1 MSEAELYPEP
11 LPQGDYTLVAESE
24 AGTSAAFL
32 NVHHPDVLLCLANL
46 SNDEV
51 FTPPNVVNAML
62 DLLPESLWH
71 DPTATFLDPCCK
83 SGVFLRE
90 IAKRLIAGLA
100 ESIPDL
106 QTRLDH
112 IFTRQLFG
120 LGITDLT
127 ALLSRR
133 SVYCSKTAN
142 GRYSLTRF
150 PSAEGNIRL
159 PHSCHTWKDGRC
171 VQCGA
176 SQAKYDR
183 PGREAHAYAFIHGL
197 NPEEL
202 FKMKF
207 DVIIGNPPYQLT
219 DSSESASASPIY
231 QKFVLAAKKLNPA
244 HIVMVTPSR
253 WFSGGKGLSDFRD
266 EMLKDC
272 RLHTIVDYFDSS
284 ECFPGVDISG
294 GISYFH
300 WDREYTGD
308 CRFVSCNKDRRNEL
322 NRPLLFSWTPVF
334 IRFNEALSIVEKI
347 RAKGEPSFMEW
358 VSERRPFG
366 LETKEVGHSAKREGD
381 VRFYINRNVTQEA
394 RYIARSA
401 VPERQE
407 WIDKWKVLISY
418 AYGERGDFPYQVIGR
433 PFLAEPG
440 SSCSETFLVIGV
452 YETHKD
458 AEHVMQYLQTRFLRF
473 LVLLQKATQHAT
485 AKVYSLVPQQDFSE
499 VWTDEKLY
507 RKYGLT
513 AEEIAFI
520 ERMIKPMEV

>member
-159 PHSCHTWKDGRC
+159 PESRHTWKDGRC
-171 VQCGA
+171 TQCGA

-183 PGREAHAYAFIHGL
+183 PGREAHAYAFIHGI

-202 FKMKF
+202 FRMKF

-253 WFSGGKGLSDFRD
+253 WFSGGKGLDTFRK
-266 EMLKDC
+266 EMIEDKRIC
-272 RLHTIVDYFDSS
+272 TLHDYPDSS
-284 ECFPGVDISG
+284 QCFPGVEIKG
-294 GISYFH
+294 GVCYFH
-300 WDREYTGD
+300 W
-308 CRFVSCNKDRRNEL
+308 NKDNSGECAIYSHRTDERGTVTQSTRFLKEEGL
-322 NRPLLFSWTPVF
+322 DTF
-334 IRFNEALSIVEKI
+334 IRYEEGIGILKKVRAFNEPTFDTLVRKQ
-347 RAKGEPSFMEW
+347 K
-358 VSERRPFG
+358 PFG
-366 LETKEVGHSAKREGD
+366 LRTFVTGKKNAFQGAVILYQNGGKGYLSRDEIIKR
-381 VRFYINRNVTQEA
+381 R
-394 RYIARSA
+394 
-401 VPERQE
+401 E
-407 WIDKWKVLISY
+407 WIPKWKVYISM
-418 AYGERGDFPYQVIGR
+418 AYGAGENFPHQILGVPLIGEPNSACTETYVVIG
-433 PFLAEPG
+433 PF
-440 SSCSETFLVIGV
+440 ETQQEAANVR
-452 YETHKD
+452 
-458 AEHVMQYLQTRFLRF
+458 QYISTRFFRVLVMF
-473 LVLLQKATQHAT
+473 LKGTQHGS

>member
-183 PGREAHAYAFIHGL
+183 PGREAHAYAFIHGI

-202 FKMKF
+202 FRMKF
-207 DVIIGNPPYQLT
+207 DVIIGNPPYQL
-219 DSSESASASPIY
+219 DDGGNGASASPIY
-231 QKFVLAAKKLNPA
+231 HKFVQAAKKLNPSYISFIIPA
-244 HIVMVTPSR
+244 R
-253 WFSGGKGLSDFRD
+253 WYTGGKGLEEFRSSMLSDSRISI
-266 EMLKDC
+266 L
-272 RLHTIVDYFDSS
+272 VDYHDSR
-284 ECFPGVDISG
+284 ECFPDVDIAG
-294 GISYFH
+294 GVCYFLWERSKIASSCKVVNVLGDKTNTDMRSLNEVKPFVRFNQALSIIRKIKRQSATYCDALVSSRKPFGLDTTIQPLPKGDNTVRLRYRGGTGNFSLAEVRAH
-300 WDREYTGD
+300 REWVPKWKVI
-308 CRFVSCNKDRRNEL
+308 VSRLTAEHAGQVDKDGRRGILSSLGILPPHHVCTETYL
-322 NRPLLFSWTPVF
+322 VAGVF
-334 IRFNEALSIVEKI
+334 DTENEALSFQTYLKSRI
-347 RAKGEPSFMEW
+347 
-358 VSERRPFG
+358 
-366 LETKEVGHSAKREGD
+366 
-381 VRFYINRNVTQEA
+381 VRFLIAQIAVTQQL
-394 RYIARSA
+394 S
-401 VPERQE
+401 
-407 WIDKWKVLISY
+407 KVC
-418 AYGERGDFPYQVIGR
+418 F
-433 PFLAEPG
+433 
-440 SSCSETFLVIGV
+440 
-452 YETHKD
+452 
-458 AEHVMQYLQTRFLRF
+458 
-473 LVLLQKATQHAT
+473 
-485 AKVYSLVPQQDFSE
+485 SLVPQQDFSE

>member
-159 PHSCHTWKDGRC
+159 PESRHTWKDGRC
-171 VQCGA
+171 TQCGA

-183 PGREAHAYAFIHGL
+183 LGREAHAYAFIHGI

-202 FKMKF
+202 FRMKF
-207 DVIIGNPPYQLT
+207 DVIIGNPPYQL
-219 DSSESASASPIY
+219 DDGGNGASASPIY

-322 NRPLLFSWTPVF
+322 NRPLHFTWTPVF

-407 WIDKWKVLISY
+407 WIDKWKVLTGR
-418 AYGERGDFPYQVIGR
+418 AYGERGDFPYFALGT
-433 PFLAEPG
+433 PFLAMPG
-440 SSCSETFLVIGV
+440 SCCSETYIVLGT
-452 YETHKD
+452 YESEQE
-458 AEHVMQYLQTRFLRF
+458 ALSVRQYIATRFVRF
-473 LVLLQKATQHAT
+473 LVLLLKNTQDAPRR
-485 AKVYSLVPQQDFSE
+485 VYALVPQQDFSE

>member
-1 MSEAELYPEP
+1 M
-11 LPQGDYTLVAESE
+11 
-24 AGTSAAFL
+24 AF
-32 NVHHPDVLLCLANL
+32 
-46 SNDEV
+46 
-51 FTPPNVVNAML
+51 
-62 DLLPESLWH
+62 
-71 DPTATFLDPCCK
+71 DPCCK

-183 PGREAHAYAFIHGL
+183 PGREAHAYAFIHGI

-202 FKMKF
+202 FRMKF
-207 DVIIGNPPYQLT
+207 DVIIGNPPYQL
-219 DSSESASASPIY
+219 DDGGNGASASPIY
-231 QKFVLAAKKLNPA
+231 HKFVQAAKKLNPSYISFIIPA
-244 HIVMVTPSR
+244 R
-253 WFSGGKGLSDFRD
+253 WYTGGKGLEEFRSSMLSDSRISI
-266 EMLKDC
+266 L
-272 RLHTIVDYFDSS
+272 VDYHDSR
-284 ECFPGVDISG
+284 ECFPDVDIAG
-294 GISYFH
+294 GVCYFLWERSKIASSCKVVNVLGDKTNTDMRSLNEVKPFVRFNQALSIIRKIKRQSATYCDALVSSRKPFGLDTTIQPLPKGDNTVRLRYRGGTGNFSLAEVRAH
-300 WDREYTGD
+300 REWVPKWKVI
-308 CRFVSCNKDRRNEL
+308 VSRLTAEHAGQVDKDGRRGILSSLGILPPHHVCTETYL
-322 NRPLLFSWTPVF
+322 VAGVF
-334 IRFNEALSIVEKI
+334 DTENEALSFQTYLKSRI
-347 RAKGEPSFMEW
+347 
-358 VSERRPFG
+358 
-366 LETKEVGHSAKREGD
+366 
-381 VRFYINRNVTQEA
+381 VRFLIAQIAVTQQL
-394 RYIARSA
+394 S
-401 VPERQE
+401 
-407 WIDKWKVLISY
+407 KVC
-418 AYGERGDFPYQVIGR
+418 F
-433 PFLAEPG
+433 
-440 SSCSETFLVIGV
+440 
-452 YETHKD
+452 
-458 AEHVMQYLQTRFLRF
+458 
-473 LVLLQKATQHAT
+473 
-485 AKVYSLVPQQDFSE
+485 SLVPQQDFSE